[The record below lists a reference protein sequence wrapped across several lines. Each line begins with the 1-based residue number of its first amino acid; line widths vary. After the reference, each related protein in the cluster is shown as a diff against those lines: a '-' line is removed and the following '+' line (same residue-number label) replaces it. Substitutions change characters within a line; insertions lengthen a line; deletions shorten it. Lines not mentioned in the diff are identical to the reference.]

1 MADRRVSV
9 SVHVIPQFQSVR
21 SGVDI
26 GDSTPRGFNIA
37 LLTHFARPTGF
48 LSEILRDGGSE
59 SSDQFR
65 RGRRKEEEEK
75 KNKFTNISIF
85 DSPSPREIRLD
96 RIFRSDPM

>member
-1 MADRRVSV
+1 MSV

-65 RGRRKEEEEK
+65 RGRGKEEEEEK
-75 KNKFTNISIF
+75 KNNKFHSRIF
-85 DSPSPREIRLD
+85 QYLILLRLERLD
-96 RIFRSDPM
+96 WTGFSGAIR